1 MPEGVEPQAE
11 MPRAGSRI
19 RSPQDFYGG
28 LVLVGVSLF
37 AFWASSD
44 LSGMHG
50 FQFGPGTAPRIFAS
64 LLLAMGFAV
73 AATGLLTDGPLVEN
87 QAVRGALFGGALI
100 MLFFVAAGLAG
111 NIQALRRYNFPI
123 ASLVTDL
130 AAFAIARYSLRGPVL
145 ITAAVLT
152 FAGCIRSLGLVVT
165 TFITSMLA
173 MAAADKTNWLEA
185 VIWSAALSAF
195 CAALFKYALNLPLP
209 LWPWS

>member
-1 MPEGVEPQAE
+1 MEPQAE

-19 RSPQDFYGG
+19 RNPQDFYGG
-28 LVLVGVSLF
+28 LVLAGFSLF

-50 FQFGPGTAPRIFAS
+50 FQFGAGTAPRIFA
-64 LLLAMGFAV
+64 
-73 AATGLLTDGPLVEN
+73 GLLCAIGLGIAALGLMTDGPLVEN
-87 QAVRGALFGGALI
+87 QAVRGALFGAALI
-100 MLFFVAAGLAG
+100 AFFFVIVVLVG
-111 NIQALRRYNFPI
+111 NVQSLERYNFPI
-123 ASLVTDL
+123 ASAATDML
-130 AAFAIARYSLRGPVL
+130 AFAIARYSLRGPVL

-165 TFITSMLA
+165 TFITSMLS

-195 CAALFKYALNLPLP
+195 CAGLFKFALNLPLP